1 MNVETILKT
10 KGRDVVTIGT
20 GATLA
25 QAAKL
30 LGQKSIGAVVVLDD
44 AGAVAGILSE
54 RDIVR
59 ALAASGAAVLES
71 PVSAVMTRR
80 LFTCTLR
87 DTIDALMALM
97 TRQRIRHLP
106 VLENGQLCGIVS
118 IGDVVKHRLE
128 EIEFEA
134 EALREYVATAG

>member
-10 KGRDVVTIGT
+10 KGQDVVTIGT

-30 LGQKSIGAVVVLDD
+30 LEQKSIGAVVVLDD

-59 ALAASGAAVLES
+59 ALAASGAPVLEK

-80 LFTCTLR
+80 LYTCTLR

-134 EALREYVATAG
+134 EALREYVATAR

>member
-30 LGQKSIGAVVVLDD
+30 LEQKSIGAVVVLDD

-59 ALAASGAAVLES
+59 ALAASGAPVLEK

-80 LFTCTLR
+80 LYTCTLR

-134 EALREYVATAG
+134 EALREYVATAR